1 MKKSLFIH
9 YPKCTTC
16 QKAAAWLDQNG
27 IEVEKRHIVDDRPS
41 QAEIKEWISASDRV
55 AAKFFNTSGLRY
67 KALNLKDRVKT
78 ATQDELVEILASE
91 GMLVKRPVLVC
102 EKGVLVGFKPDE
114 WSAMLLTK

>member
-1 MKKSLFIH
+1 MKRPLFIH

-27 IEVEKRHIVDDRPS
+27 IEFTKRHIVEQNPS
-41 QAEIKEWISASDRV
+41 QTEIKEWIAASDRT

-78 ATQDELVEILASE
+78 ATEDELAEILASE

-102 EKGVLVGFKPDE
+102 ERGVLVGFKPDE